1 MLLIKHAQYT
11 LSIFLFALQE
21 WWNAMGSCT
30 LSTVADFQ
38 RSIMSFWT
46 SPFYC
51 NFIIISRNQYKRLVS
66 LPYHQLLSTLS
77 FHRSIELIL
86 INITSSSICREF
98 FNHWSE
104 QSNMFCIV
112 TAHSLNSIRVFGR
125 YLFTGKSVSVH
136 ISTQFK

>member
-38 RSIMSFWT
+38 RSMMSFWA

-51 NFIIISRNQYKRLVS
+51 YFIIISRNQYKRLVS
-66 LPYHQLLSTLS
+66 LQYHQLLSTLS
-77 FHRSIELIL
+77 FSPIYWIDPHQYHII
-86 INITSSSICREF
+86 
-98 FNHWSE
+98 FNLPWIF
-104 QSNMFCIV
+104 QSLERAVKYVLYRYSTFIKF
-112 TAHSLNSIRVFGR
+112 HSGLWKVF
-125 YLFTGKSVSVH
+125 VH
-136 ISTQFK
+136 GQIG